1 MCEVLRCDAR
11 QIASARKNT
20 LGFYRSTEE
29 TAAVSVN
36 LLGGESM
43 TEVPKEKNPRKVEAS
58 RAMWT
63 RPSSRARLMAGLR
76 RSWTPERRAAMSAE
90 RKRFFAENRRMKAVL
105 AAMAEKATEVPAP

>member
-1 MCEVLRCDAR
+1 MTDA
-11 QIASARKNT
+11 
-20 LGFYRSTEE
+20 
-29 TAAVSVN
+29 
-36 LLGGESM
+36 
-43 TEVPKEKNPRKVEAS
+43 PKEKNPLKVAAS

-90 RKRFFAENRRMKAVL
+90 RKRFFAENLRMKTVL